1 MAVDVLVPLV
11 SPEDSFSTFSAAFVA
26 KSVSLCTTPAMGKVF
41 PLIVTSIPA
50 TSLLP
55 NRLNAVCASST
66 TRSAM

>member
-1 MAVDVLVPLV
+1 MAVDVLEPLV
-11 SPEDSFSTFSAAFVA
+11 SPEASFPAARAAFVA
-26 KSVSLCTTPAMGKVF
+26 KSDSLCTTPAMGKVR

-55 NRLNAVCASST
+55 KRLNAVCASNT